1 VERSKITTYRLAYD
15 LTGNRH
21 DAVPALKDFAKTG
34 RDKHVRS
41 MAVNALGQIGTEKAK
56 AALMEL
62 LGMNPKE

>member
-21 DAVPALKDFAKTG
+21 EAVYAIG
-34 RDKHVRS
+34 R
-41 MAVNALGQIGTEKAK
+41 IGTEKAK
-56 AALMEL
+56 AALIEI